1 MKQENWRKQM
11 QKNNDFNTNDDKEHD
26 YNSLTNWKQSYV

>member
-1 MKQENWRKQM
+1 MKQENERKQM

-26 YNSLTNWKQSYV
+26 YNSLTKRKQSYV